1 MSLEEVMAR
10 ARRSG
15 DIDVI
20 LYETATSFQVCVGD
34 PLRRRTQ
41 RLKRFPRDRRHAAAA
56 WLHRT
61 ILLLYP
67 GSRYAAGRGQAA
79 PAQVQAFPGSGMPT

>member
-1 MSLEEVMAR
+1 VSLEEVMAR
-10 ARRSG
+10 VRKSG

-20 LYETATSFQVCVGD
+20 LYETGTSFQVCVGD

-41 RLKRFPRDRRHAAAA
+41 RLKRFPRDRGDAAAA
-56 WLHRT
+56 WLHCT

-67 GSRYAAGRGQAA
+67 GSRYAAACGQAA
-79 PAQVQAFPGSGMPT
+79 PGQVQAFPGSGMPT